1 MATES
6 LEDRVKRLE
15 RRYRF
20 VLGSIGLAVLAGAM
34 VWVVA
39 GATSCT
45 QAGKVIRVR
54 ELILEDEK
62 GMPRAMLTVTEAGP
76 GLKLSDEKGNPRAG
90 LGVTEAGPGL
100 VLFNKNSETHLVLFV
115 VAAGPGLVLFDEN
128 GMSCATLAMAKDGP
142 RLRLS
147 DEKGKVIWSAP

>member
-76 GLKLSDEKGNPRAG
+76 GL
-90 LGVTEAGPGL
+90 